1 MEGVEDYRTEGA
13 HEGREKRESAMRA
26 RTRVGVKKRKRKEI
40 ERKRETRQ
48 CLDHANCVVEV
59 EAGAEI
65 MVSIDPGG
73 GGGLP

>member
-1 MEGVEDYRTEGA
+1 MS
-13 HEGREKRESAMRA
+13 ESLRGDAGQ
-26 RTRVGVKKRKRKEI
+26 TKKKKRKEI
-40 ERKRETRQ
+40 EKKRETRQ